1 VSVFQVGIAVLDGDE
16 VGDRGQL
23 APGDQGRD
31 VAGVTTDQTD
41 LNPAA
46 AGLVES
52 QPPEAVAQR
61 PLQLLAQLHGR
72 LLPADAP
79 LGL

>member
-1 VSVFQVGIAVLDGDE
+1 VGLFQFGIAVLDRDQ
-16 VGDRGQL
+16 VGDGGQL
-23 APGDQGRD
+23 APGDEGGGA
-31 VAGVTTDQTD
+31 AGVPADQTD
-41 LNPAA
+41 LDPAA
-46 AGLVES
+46 AGLVEP